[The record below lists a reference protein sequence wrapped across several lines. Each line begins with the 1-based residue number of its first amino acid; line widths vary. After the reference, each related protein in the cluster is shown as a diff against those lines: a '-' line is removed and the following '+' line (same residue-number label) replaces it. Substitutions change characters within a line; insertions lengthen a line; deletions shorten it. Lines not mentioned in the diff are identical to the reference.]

1 MFLTQCESTI
11 LSGSSKVF
19 TRLASVGTF
28 HGLMILDTHDN
39 LHHCAPLFRGVD
51 PAPLFDWLQNCR
63 DVESG
68 TKVEFAGN
76 KLFAK
81 ALRLDTGARDAC
93 KWESHREY
101 VDLQYILGGGE
112 VIEWAPAAKLVA
124 DGAYDEKTDF
134 QFYAPAEADALLSMQ
149 DGLFAF
155 LFPSDGHK
163 PLVSDGNNRQIHKV
177 IAKIHKSLLLV

>member
-1 MFLTQCESTI
+1 MFSIRCESTI
-11 LSGSSKVF
+11 LSGSSDDF
-19 TRLASVGTF
+19 
-28 HGLMILDTHDN
+28 MILDTHDN
-39 LHHCAPLFRGVD
+39 LPHYTPLFRGVD
-51 PAPLFDWLQNCR
+51 PAPLFAWLRNCR
-63 DVESG
+63 DVG
-68 TKVEFAGN
+68 CDTKVEFAGN

-81 ALRLDTGARDAC
+81 ALRLDTRARDAC

-177 IAKIHKSLLLV
+177 ITKIHKSLLLV